1 MLGFSRLRRSE
12 SALKLPSVPDVPET
26 DPVLSEVDSQIRWY
40 DSNARRTM
48 TLHFRLR
55 TMQIIFAAAIPIT
68 QIPSSAIGWRLAA
81 GAFGAVIA
89 ICQGF
94 DAMHHYSDH
103 YVAWRA
109 TCQQLLRE
117 RQLFVAGA
125 GDYQGMQPSS
135 PEALRQLATRAA
147 EIEAQEQQKWA
158 ADQMKAL
165 APVKR

>member
-1 MLGFSRLRRSE
+1 MLTLPHLRRRE
-12 SALKLPSVPDVPET
+12 TGLQLAAVPGIPENEA
-26 DPVLSEVDSQIRWY
+26 VLNEVDRQIRWY

-48 TLHFRLR
+48 QLHFRLR
-55 TMQIIFAAAIPIT
+55 TVQIVLAATIPIT

-81 GAFGAVIA
+81 GVFGAVIA
-89 ICQGF
+89 VCQGF

-117 RQLFVAGA
+117 RQLFAAGA
-125 GDYQGMQPSS
+125 GAYQGMEPSS
-135 PEALRQLATRAA
+135 SEALRQLATRAT

-165 APVKR
+165 APVRK

>member
-1 MLGFSRLRRSE
+1 LE
-12 SALKLPSVPDVPET
+12 LPSVPG
-26 DPVLSEVDSQIRWY
+26 VLEDDSVLGEVDSQIRWY
-40 DSNARRTM
+40 DSNAQRTM
-48 TLHFRLR
+48 QLHFRLR
-55 TMQIIFAAAIPIT
+55 TVQIVLAAAIPIT
-68 QIPSSAIGWRLAA
+68 QIPASAIGWRLAA

-89 ICQGF
+89 VCQGI

-125 GDYQGMQPSS
+125 GDYQGMSPSS
-135 PEALRQLATRAA
+135 PEALRQLATNATR
-147 EIEAQEQQKWA
+147 IEAQEQQKWA

-165 APVKR
+165 AEDVPIAVEFPVAVSGI

>member
-1 MLGFSRLRRSE
+1 MLALPRSRRRE
-12 SALKLPSVPDVPET
+12 SALKLPSVPDVPES
-26 DPVLSEVDSQIRWY
+26 DPVLSEVDAQIRWY

-48 TLHFRLR
+48 ALHFRLR
-55 TMQIIFAAAIPIT
+55 TMQIVVAAAIPLT

-89 ICQGF
+89 VCQSL

-117 RQLFVAGA
+117 RQLFIAGA
-125 GDYQGMQPSS
+125 GDYQGLQPSS
-135 PEALRQLATRAA
+135 PEALRRLATRTT

-165 APVKR
+165 APAKR